1 MQSIK
6 TIEGRVKA
14 ILEKDEEARNDD
26 MALYLKVC
34 NSCVKEVGE
43 MTFSE
48 VMEHHINLGLPSFG
62 SVSRTRRKLQAEH
75 YELMSSERVQKL
87 RASREKLYRKYAKE

>member
-34 NSCVKEVGE
+34 NSCVQEVGE
-43 MTFSE
+43 MTFFRGYGTA
-48 VMEHHINLGLPSFG
+48 H
-62 SVSRTRRKLQAEH
+62 
-75 YELMSSERVQKL
+75 
-87 RASREKLYRKYAKE
+87 